1 MPPLATYRWF
11 PKSRIFWR
19 FCDKHRLQIGAFR
32 KLCEGW
38 IVHACTRKLPQ
49 QSIFDHSLHL
59 CMLHF
64 THIRCFLKKERLVI
78 PFLNVK
84 SWIRKKW
91 KFDQKRL
98 CQNWSTPAPATP
110 ANDTPSAKH
119 WAFIILNDT
128 PAAKHWASSI
138 LDYAPNIQ
146 RLAFSV

>member
-32 KLCEGW
+32 KLREGW

-49 QSIFDHSLHL
+49 QSIFDYLLHL
-59 CMLHF
+59 HMLHF
-64 THIRCFLKKERLVI
+64 THRRCFLKKNDWW
-78 PFLNVK
+78 FLFWTWNHGFVK
-84 SWIRKKW
+84 NW

-98 CQNWSTPAPATP
+98 CPNWSTPAPATP

>member
-11 PKSRIFWR
+11 PKSRSFWR

-32 KLCEGW
+32 KLREGW

-59 CMLHF
+59 RMLHF

-84 SWIRKKW
+84 SWIRKKL
-91 KFDQKRL
+91 KIKILTKKD
-98 CQNWSTPAPATP
+98 SAPIGP
-110 ANDTPSAKH
+110 PQPLPPQPMIPLPLSIEH
-119 WAFIILNDT
+119 SSFWMIPRPLSIEHRAFWT
-128 PAAKHWASSI
+128 MH
-138 LDYAPNIQ
+138 Q
-146 RLAFSV
+146 TFSV